1 METLA
6 ACLGIGLL
14 VIAIMIA
21 WIFIAGAVIAFLWNA
36 VLVDALALSLPTI
49 NLWVGMGIAALL
61 WVVGGFFR
69 STTYRSK

>member
-6 ACLGIGLL
+6 ACLGVGVLIVALF
-14 VIAIMIA
+14 VA
-21 WIFIAGAVIAFLWNA
+21 WLFVAGAVIAFLWNA

-61 WVVGGFFR
+61 WIFGSFFR
-69 STTYRSK
+69 GTTYINK